1 MRKGM
6 GGQEGAGAVQACGDR
21 LALRLTKGQPSKRAG
36 GEGYCS
42 VFRHVT
48 CSCVEREVD
57 PRLGSGAS

>member
-1 MRKGM
+1 M
-6 GGQEGAGAVQACGDR
+6 GCVEACGDR